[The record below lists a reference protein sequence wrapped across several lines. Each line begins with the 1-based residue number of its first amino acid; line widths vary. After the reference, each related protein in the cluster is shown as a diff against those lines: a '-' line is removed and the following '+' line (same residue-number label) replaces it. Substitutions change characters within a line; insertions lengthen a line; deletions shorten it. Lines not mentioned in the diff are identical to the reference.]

1 MYMSMS
7 RLMEEKIEVDYRKD
21 TGQYLFKFSRN
32 GDGYLILSQ
41 DEMENLY
48 NEMGSALMHRHYS
61 QSPKEVESE
70 WEN

>member
-7 RLMEEKIEVDYRKD
+7 RIMDGKIEVDYR
-21 TGQYLFKFSRN
+21 QERESYLFKFSKN

-41 DEMENLY
+41 IEMEHLY
-48 NEMGSALMHRHYS
+48 NEIGSALMHRHYS

>member
-7 RLMEEKIEVDYRKD
+7 RLAEEKIEVDYRKER
-21 TGQYLFKFSRN
+21 GQYLFKFGKN

-61 QSPKEVESE
+61 QKEVESE

>member
-61 QSPKEVESE
+61 QKEVESE